1 MSMINNALSGALAS
15 QVALNTVSQNT
26 ANLATPGYSR
36 QGILLASL
44 SPSKNT
50 LSPGDGVNVT
60 SLMRFNDNYKDQQMW
75 RSASSV
81 GQYTQSQPYFTQLE
95 QVMGST
101 TSGLSSGINGFF
113 TALNASGADPT
124 STPLRQAVVTAAGAM
139 AQTFNNINDV
149 LNNQVVQIDQQRDA
163 MLPEVNAAL
172 ANIATLNTQI
182 SAGLGNS
189 DVSALQD
196 ARDTAIDGLSSLV
209 SVNVLAQNDG
219 SVSVSLDSGQPLVV
233 GGSAGVMSDT
243 LVAGVPTLSVKL
255 FKTDFAVDSVGVGGE
270 MGSLGDYQTNKLAP
284 LQQSVQDL
292 AQALATKLNDQ
303 QALGQTAAG
312 NAGTPLFT
320 FTGSGNTSAMQV
332 SDNFQ
337 ATDLAYS
344 ADGTSGNSANLQ
356 AMIGISTQ
364 SVSLTSLGSVVISDA
379 DAQLIGKLGID
390 SQQNQASLANATTVR
405 SQAVSDWQSTSGVN
419 KDEEAANL
427 LQYSNM
433 YQANMK
439 VISVANTVF
448 QATLD
453 MMG

>member
-26 ANLATPGYSR
+26 ANLSTPGYSR

-50 LSPGDGVNVT
+50 LSPGSGVGVT
-60 SLMRFNDNYKDQQMW
+60 ALLRFNDNYKDQQMW

-81 GQYTQSQPYFTQLE
+81 GQFTQSQPYFTQLE

-113 TALNASGADPT
+113 TALNASAADAS
-124 STPLRQAVVTAAGAM
+124 STPLRQAVVTAASAM

-163 MLPEVNAAL
+163 MIPSVNTAL
-172 ANIATLNTQI
+172 ANIASLNAQI
-182 SAGLGNS
+182 SAGIGNT

-196 ARDTAIDGLSSLV
+196 ARDTAIDGLASQV
-209 SVNVLAQNDG
+209 SVDVLAQNDG
-219 SVSVSLDSGQPLVV
+219 SVSVSLKSGQPLVS
-233 GGSAGVMSDT
+233 GSTAGVLSDT
-243 LVAGVPTLSVKL
+243 LVAGVPTLNVNM
-255 FKTDFAVDSVGVGGE
+255 FNTNYAVDAVKVGGE
-270 MGSLGDYQTNKLAP
+270 MGGLGDYQVNTLAP

-292 AQALATKLNDQ
+292 AQQIAGKFNDQ
-303 QALGQTAAG
+303 QAAGFTLAG
-312 NAGTPLFT
+312 NAGTPLFS
-320 FTGSGNTSAMQV
+320 FTGSGASSSMQV
-332 SDNFQ
+332 ADGFQ
-337 ATDLAYS
+337 VSDLAYS
-344 ADGTSGNSANLQ
+344 SDGTPGNSDNLQ
-356 AMIGISTQ
+356 AMIGISSQ
-364 SVSLTSLGSVVISDA
+364 SVTLTSVGSVIITDA

-390 SQQNQASLANATTVR
+390 SQQNKASLTNATTVR
-405 SQAVSDWQSTSGVN
+405 NQAVSDWQSTSGVN
-419 KDEEAANL
+419 QDEEAANL